1 MCSFILCEMHAILS
15 FSPKNWLFSFLR
27 SMRKIKWF
35 LVWDKVRT
43 DCNAKSNRMS
53 RKLKQAKAHE
63 LKLLLF
69 RGAGGNKKG
78 FHQKLKTSDKLQFC
92 LHNQPF
98 VLFFPKTVPDFS
110 GSISRPELTHP
121 EASTSP
127 SHVQYFTIRGQY
139 TNTDLLQTQK
149 CQKVCI
155 TDLGL

>member
-1 MCSFILCEMHAILS
+1 MYHRSFPCPTKGLFFNVTFISCETHAMLA
-15 FSPKNWLFSFLR
+15 FSPQNWLFSFLR

-43 DCNAKSNRMS
+43 DCNAKSIRMS

-98 VLFFPKTVPDFS
+98 DLFFPKLFLTFLAASPD
-110 GSISRPELTHP
+110 
-121 EASTSP
+121 
-127 SHVQYFTIRGQY
+127 Q
-139 TNTDLLQTQK
+139 N
-149 CQKVCI
+149 
-155 TDLGL
+155 